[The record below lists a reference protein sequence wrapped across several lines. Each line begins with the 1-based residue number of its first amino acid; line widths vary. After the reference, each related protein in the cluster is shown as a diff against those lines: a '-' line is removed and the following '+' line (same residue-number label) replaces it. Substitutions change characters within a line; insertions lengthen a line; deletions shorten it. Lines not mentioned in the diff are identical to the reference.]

1 MSIATPL
8 TDLSK
13 AGGLKKRPINWT
25 DAWQTSFD
33 MIKSKLVNV
42 ALLQAPD
49 TSEPYRVETD
59 ASDIGIGAVLL
70 PADDQSVWHPL
81 AYESRKLSSAERNYC
96 AQERELL
103 GILDALRTWRCFL
116 EGRFYE
122 VSTDDHTLKY
132 LRSQS
137 KPTPRLVRWMN
148 ELELYNP
155 NYHVQARQGK

>member
-1 MSIATPL
+1 MAPSGLRIKEAVFGRKELL
-8 TDLSK
+8 T
-13 AGGLKKRPINWT
+13 
-25 DAWQTSFD
+25 
-33 MIKSKLVNV
+33 
-42 ALLQAPD
+42 
-49 TSEPYRVETD
+49 
-59 ASDIGIGAVLL
+59 
-70 PADDQSVWHPL
+70 
-81 AYESRKLSSAERNYC
+81 
-96 AQERELL
+96 QERELL